1 MQMLETNSNDGL
13 PVNIREKAAA
23 DMQAIYTAI
32 VASINDGALVVG
44 TKLPTERRL
53 SITYG
58 AARNTVRKAMNALVD
73 EGVVVRQVGRG
84 SFVANVPD
92 RQTAPRE
99 NVASLNEI
107 LEARLLFEPDIAYLV
122 VARADDS
129 DFAEMYRCLDGIRT
143 AGDWQHYKEWK
154 YALHLAI
161 MRATRNRFLV
171 QIFSAV
177 IDARRQNGWGHR
189 GHSAP
194 VPAPVR
200 EASLHANTEI
210 VEALHDGDAD
220 RARAAM
226 HDYLS
231 RTLASV
237 QGF

>member
-1 MQMLETNSNDGL
+1 MLETNLNHDL

-23 DMQAIYTAI
+23 DMQAIYDAI
-32 VASINDGALVVG
+32 VTSINKGELAIGA
-44 TKLPTERRL
+44 KLPTERRL
-53 SITYG
+53 SVTYG

-73 EGVVVRQVGRG
+73 EGVIVRQVGRG
-84 SFVANVPD
+84 SFVAN
-92 RQTAPRE
+92 APANQPAPKE

-122 VARADDS
+122 VDRADDS

-143 AGDWQHYKEWK
+143 AGDWQQYKEWK

-189 GHSAP
+189 GHAAP
-194 VPAPVR
+194 VPVPVR
-200 EASLHANTEI
+200 EASLRANTEI
-210 VEALHDGDAD
+210 VEALHGRDAD
-220 RARAAM
+220 RARAVM